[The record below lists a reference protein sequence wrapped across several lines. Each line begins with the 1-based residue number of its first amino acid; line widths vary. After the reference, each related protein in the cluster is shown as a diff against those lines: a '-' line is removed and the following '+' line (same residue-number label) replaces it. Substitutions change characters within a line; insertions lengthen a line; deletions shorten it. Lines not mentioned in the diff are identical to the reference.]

1 MKSIHNILIAT
12 DFSAHSDHA
21 LIMGRNLQKKT
32 NAKVTLVHISDVP
45 PLWYWHIPN
54 TEAKSVLDEFQ
65 KETNEN
71 LKAKIHDQMTKLD
84 VKFDT
89 KILYGDQYH
98 SLHEAIKEEKADLLI
113 MGHRGEKGLF
123 QLGSFAKKMIASSS
137 IPLII
142 TNSSRPVD
150 KVGCLIDLSKPNAK
164 IIEMGGLFSQLF
176 HAHLSFFSHIPDLS
190 SKALMGLPFSVGIQ
204 MFSDED
210 KKEII
215 QHSENSIMAI
225 NNNIAREDI
234 HISISPE
241 DVSIALS
248 DELEAFNID
257 LAVMAKHNRG
267 PLEKLFIGSVSKGV
281 IDQFKG
287 SVLILPS

>member
-12 DFSAHSDHA
+12 DFSAHSDYA
-21 LIMGRNLQKKT
+21 LIIGKNLQKKT

-45 PLWYWHIPN
+45 PLWYWHVPN
-54 TEAKSVLDEFQ
+54 AEAKAVLDEFQ
-65 KETNEN
+65 KETNDN
-71 LKAKIHDQMTKLD
+71 LKAKIQDQMKKLD
-84 VKFDT
+84 VKFDA
-89 KILYGDQYH
+89 KILYGDNFTV
-98 SLHEAIKEEKADLLI
+98 LHDAIKEEKADLLL

-123 QLGSFAKKMIASSS
+123 QVGSFAKKMIASSP

-142 TNSSRPVD
+142 TNSNQPID
-150 KVGCLIDLSKPNAK
+150 KVGCLIDLSRPNVE
-164 IIEMGGLFSQLF
+164 IIEMGGFISQLF
-176 HAHLSFFSHIPDLS
+176 NAHLSFFSNIPDLS

-225 NNNIAREDI
+225 NSNIPREDI
-234 HISISPE
+234 HISISAE

-287 SVLILPS
+287 SILILPA